1 MNDIE
6 KLKELYRNKSLSKKD
21 KAYIEGLCTDYDV
34 KLNKK
39 CSSCYSDAILILI
52 KKITE
57 DNLPKKETETA
68 TTDNRKYILKSGVDV
83 WFGSIRVNAVTLT
96 DELAEKIIARG
107 FPTRYFDKYEKWWF
121 SKQTKKIWK

>member
-1 MNDIE
+1 MKDIE
-6 KLKELYRNKSLSKKD
+6 KLKELYRNKTLSKKD
-21 KAYIEGLCTDYDV
+21 KTYIEMLCATYYV

-57 DNLPKKETETA
+57 ENLPKKETA

-83 WFGSIRVNAVTLT
+83 WFGSIRVNEVTLT
-96 DELAEKIIARG
+96 DELAQRIIARG
-107 FPTRYFDKYEKWWF
+107 FPMRYFDKFEK
-121 SKQTKKIWK
+121 

>member
-1 MNDIE
+1 MKNIE
-6 KLKELYRNKSLSKKD
+6 KLKEIYKKKTLSKATLSKKD

-57 DNLPKKETETA
+57 ENLPKKEIA
-68 TTDNRKYILKSGVDV
+68 TTDSRKYILKSGVDV

-107 FPTRYFDKYEKWWF
+107 FPTRYFEKF
-121 SKQTKKIWK
+121 EK

>member
-1 MNDIE
+1 MKDIE
-6 KLKELYRNKSLSKKD
+6 KLKELYRSKNLSKKD
-21 KAYIEGLCTDYDV
+21 KTYIEGLCIDYDV

-57 DNLPKKETETA
+57 ENLPKKETA

-96 DELAEKIIARG
+96 DELAERIIARG
-107 FPTRYFDKYEKWWF
+107 FPTRYFEKF
-121 SKQTKKIWK
+121 EK

>member
-1 MNDIE
+1 MNKIE
-6 KLKELYRNKSLSKKD
+6 KLKELYRNKTLSKKD
-21 KAYIEGLCTDYDV
+21 KAYIEGLCSTYDI

-57 DNLPKKETETA
+57 ENLPKKETA

-83 WFGSIRVNAVTLT
+83 WFGSTRVNAVTLT
-96 DELAEKIIARG
+96 DDLAEKIIARG
-107 FPTRYFDKYEKWWF
+107 FPTRYFDKIEK
-121 SKQTKKIWK
+121 

>member
-1 MNDIE
+1 MNEIE
-6 KLKELYRNKSLSKKD
+6 KLKELYRSKNLSKKD
-21 KAYIEGLCTDYDV
+21 KTYIEGLCSNYDV

-57 DNLPKKETETA
+57 ENLPKKETA

-96 DELAEKIIARG
+96 DELAERIIARG
-107 FPTRYFDKYEKWWF
+107 FSIRYFEKF
-121 SKQTKKIWK
+121 EK

>member
-1 MNDIE
+1 MNEIE
-6 KLKELYRNKSLSKKD
+6 KLKEIYKKKTLSKATLSKKD
-21 KAYIEGLCTDYDV
+21 KAYIEGLCSTYDV

-57 DNLPKKETETA
+57 ENLPKKETA

-96 DELAEKIIARG
+96 DDLAERIIARG
-107 FPTRYFDKYEKWWF
+107 FPMRYFDKFEK
-121 SKQTKKIWK
+121 

>member
-1 MNDIE
+1 MKDIE
-6 KLKELYRNKSLSKKD
+6 KLKEIYRNKTLSKKD
-21 KAYIEGLCTDYDV
+21 KAYIEELCTEYDV

-57 DNLPKKETETA
+57 ENLPKKETA

-83 WFGSIRVNAVTLT
+83 WFGSVRVNAITLT
-96 DELAEKIIARG
+96 DELAERIIAKG
-107 FPTRYFDKYEKWWF
+107 FPTRYFEKF
-121 SKQTKKIWK
+121 EK

>member
-1 MNDIE
+1 MNEIE

-21 KAYIEGLCTDYDV
+21 KTYIEGLCSTYDV

-57 DNLPKKETETA
+57 ENLPKKETA

-83 WFGSIRVNAVTLT
+83 WFGSVRVNAITLT

-107 FPTRYFDKYEKWWF
+107 FPVRYFEKYEK
-121 SKQTKKIWK
+121 

>member
-6 KLKELYRNKSLSKKD
+6 KLKELYRNKTLSKKD

-34 KLNKK
+34 HLNKK

-57 DNLPKKETETA
+57 ENLPKNETETA

-96 DELAEKIIARG
+96 DDLAQRIITRG
-107 FPTRYFDKYEKWWF
+107 FPVRYFEKYEK
-121 SKQTKKIWK
+121 

>member
-6 KLKELYRNKSLSKKD
+6 KLKELYRNKTLSKKD
-21 KAYIEGLCTDYDV
+21 KTYIEELCTAYDV
-34 KLNKK
+34 HLNKK

-57 DNLPKKETETA
+57 ENLPKKETA
-68 TTDNRKYILKSGVDV
+68 TTDDRKYILKSGVDV

-96 DELAEKIIARG
+96 DELAQKIITRG
-107 FPTRYFDKYEKWWF
+107 FPVRYFEKYEK
-121 SKQTKKIWK
+121 

>member
-1 MNDIE
+1 MNEID
-6 KLKELYRNKSLSKKD
+6 KLKEIYKKKTLSKATLSKKD
-21 KAYIEGLCTDYDV
+21 KTYIEGLCSSYDV

-57 DNLPKKETETA
+57 ENLPKKETA

-96 DELAEKIIARG
+96 DDLAQRIIARG
-107 FPTRYFDKYEKWWF
+107 FPTRYFDKYEK
-121 SKQTKKIWK
+121 

>member
-21 KAYIEGLCTDYDV
+21 KAYIEGLCSTYDV

-57 DNLPKKETETA
+57 ENLPKKETA
-68 TTDNRKYILKSGVDV
+68 TTDDRKYILKSGVDV

-96 DELAEKIIARG
+96 DDLAQRIIARG
-107 FPTRYFDKYEKWWF
+107 FPVRYFEKYEK
-121 SKQTKKIWK
+121 

>member
-1 MNDIE
+1 MNEIE
-6 KLKELYRNKSLSKKD
+6 KLKELYRNKTLSKKD

-34 KLNKK
+34 HLNKK

-57 DNLPKKETETA
+57 ENLPKNETETA
-68 TTDNRKYILKSGVDV
+68 TTDDRKYILKSGVDV

-96 DELAEKIIARG
+96 DDLAQRIIARG
-107 FPTRYFDKYEKWWF
+107 FPTRYFDKYEK
-121 SKQTKKIWK
+121 

>member
-1 MNDIE
+1 MNEIE
-6 KLKELYRNKSLSKKD
+6 KLKELYRNKTLSKKD
-21 KAYIEGLCTDYDV
+21 KAYIEGLCSTYDV
-34 KLNKK
+34 KINKN

-57 DNLPKKETETA
+57 ENLPKKETA

-107 FPTRYFDKYEKWWF
+107 FPTRYFEKYE
-121 SKQTKKIWK
+121 

>member
-1 MNDIE
+1 MKDIE
-6 KLKELYRNKSLSKKD
+6 KLKELYRNKTLSKKD
-21 KAYIEGLCTDYDV
+21 KAYIEGLCSTYDV

-57 DNLPKKETETA
+57 ENLPKKETA
-68 TTDNRKYILKSGVDV
+68 TTDDRKYILKSGVDV

-96 DELAEKIIARG
+96 DELAQKIIARG
-107 FPTRYFDKYEKWWF
+107 FPTCYFEKIE
-121 SKQTKKIWK
+121 K

>member
-1 MNDIE
+1 MKDIE

-21 KAYIEGLCTDYDV
+21 KNYIEELCTAYDV

-57 DNLPKKETETA
+57 ENLPQKETETA
-68 TTDNRKYILKSGVDV
+68 TTDDRKYILKSGVDV
-83 WFGSIRVNAVTLT
+83 WFGSIRVNEVTLT
-96 DELAEKIIARG
+96 DDLAQKIIARG
-107 FPTRYFDKYEKWWF
+107 FPVRYFEKYEK
-121 SKQTKKIWK
+121 

>member
-1 MNDIE
+1 MNEIE

-21 KAYIEGLCTDYDV
+21 KAYIENLCSTYDV

-57 DNLPKKETETA
+57 ENLPKKETA

-83 WFGSIRVNAVTLT
+83 WFGSVRVNAITLT
-96 DELAEKIIARG
+96 DELAQRIIARG
-107 FPTRYFDKYEKWWF
+107 FPTRYFDKYEK
-121 SKQTKKIWK
+121 

>member
-21 KAYIEGLCTDYDV
+21 KTYIEMLCATYYV

-57 DNLPKKETETA
+57 ENLPKKETA
-68 TTDNRKYILKSGVDV
+68 TTDDRKYILKSGVDV

-107 FPTRYFDKYEKWWF
+107 FPTRYFDKYEK
-121 SKQTKKIWK
+121 

>member
-1 MNDIE
+1 MTEIE
-6 KLKELYRNKSLSKKD
+6 KLKELYRNKILSKKD
-21 KAYIEGLCTDYDV
+21 KTYIEMLCATYYV

-57 DNLPKKETETA
+57 ENLPKKETETA
-68 TTDNRKYILKSGVDV
+68 ITDNRKYILKSGVDV

-96 DELAEKIIARG
+96 DDLAQRIIAMG
-107 FPTRYFDKYEKWWF
+107 FPTRYFDKYE
-121 SKQTKKIWK
+121 Q

>member
-1 MNDIE
+1 MKDIE

-34 KLNKK
+34 HLNKK

-57 DNLPKKETETA
+57 ENLPKKETETA
-68 TTDNRKYILKSGVDV
+68 TTNDRKYILKSGVDV

-96 DELAEKIIARG
+96 DELAEKIIAMG
-107 FPTRYFDKYEKWWF
+107 FPTRYFDKYE
-121 SKQTKKIWK
+121 

>member
-1 MNDIE
+1 MNEIE

-21 KAYIEGLCTDYDV
+21 KTYIEELCTAYDV
-34 KLNKK
+34 HLNKK

-57 DNLPKKETETA
+57 ENLPKKETA
-68 TTDNRKYILKSGVDV
+68 TIDSRKYILKSGVDV

-107 FPTRYFDKYEKWWF
+107 FPTRYFEKYE
-121 SKQTKKIWK
+121 

>member
-6 KLKELYRNKSLSKKD
+6 KLKELYRNKTLSKKD
-21 KAYIEGLCTDYDV
+21 KTYIEELCTAYDV
-34 KLNKK
+34 KLNRK

-57 DNLPKKETETA
+57 ENLPKKETA
-68 TTDNRKYILKSGVDV
+68 TTDDRKYILKSGVDV

-96 DELAEKIIARG
+96 DDLAQRIIARG
-107 FPTRYFDKYEKWWF
+107 FPTRYFEKYE
-121 SKQTKKIWK
+121 Q

>member
-57 DNLPKKETETA
+57 ENLPKTETETA
-68 TTDNRKYILKSGVDV
+68 TTDSRKYILKLGVDV
-83 WFGSIRVNAVTLT
+83 WFGSIRVNEVTLT
-96 DELAEKIIARG
+96 DDLAQRIIARG
-107 FPTRYFDKYEKWWF
+107 FPVRYFEKYEK
-121 SKQTKKIWK
+121 

>member
-1 MNDIE
+1 MKDIE
-6 KLKELYRNKSLSKKD
+6 KLKEIYRNKTFSKKD
-21 KAYIEGLCTDYDV
+21 KAYIEELCTNYDV
-34 KLNKK
+34 KINKK

-57 DNLPKKETETA
+57 ENLPKTETA

-96 DELAEKIIARG
+96 DELAEKIIAKG
-107 FPTRYFDKYEKWWF
+107 FPVRYFEKYEK
-121 SKQTKKIWK
+121 

>member
-1 MNDIE
+1 MKDIE

-21 KAYIEGLCTDYDV
+21 KTYIEMLCATYYV
-34 KLNKK
+34 KLNKN

-57 DNLPKKETETA
+57 ENLQKKETATA
-68 TTDNRKYILKSGVDV
+68 TTDNRKYILKEGVDV

-96 DELAEKIIARG
+96 DDLAEKIIARG
-107 FPTRYFDKYEKWWF
+107 FPTRYFEKYE
-121 SKQTKKIWK
+121 